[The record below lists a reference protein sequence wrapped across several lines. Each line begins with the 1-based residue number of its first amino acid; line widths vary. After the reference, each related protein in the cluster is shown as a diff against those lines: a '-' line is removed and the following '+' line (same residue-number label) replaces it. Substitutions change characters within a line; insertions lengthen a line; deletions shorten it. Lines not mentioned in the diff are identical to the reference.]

1 MEVKQPSTPSNAWK
15 IFDSPRKI
23 RHITWAPKRPRSK
36 SMFTRLPGRII
47 TKPRRLCFSEAFE
60 DDGTDETLAT
70 PIENAVNEL
79 AALNL
84 KEADVASSPVSN
96 RDRAYTELTPSEID
110 QKIQRFQKKLRKGD
124 SPEKNSDGDRRY
136 MRASR
141 RIKLDDIIEQKL
153 KSMCK
158 NVR

>member
-1 MEVKQPSTPSNAWK
+1 MEVEQQSTPANAWQ
-15 IFDSPRKI
+15 IFSSPQKI
-23 RHITWAPKRPRSK
+23 REITWAPKRPRSK
-36 SMFTRLPGRII
+36 SMFTCLRGRNI

-60 DDGTDETLAT
+60 DDGTEEILAT

-84 KEADVASSPVSN
+84 NKADVTNSPLSN
-96 RDRAYTELTPSEID
+96 RDRAYTELTPSEFD
-110 QKIQRFQKKLRKGD
+110 QKFQRFRKKLSKGNHA
-124 SPEKNSDGDRRY
+124 EKFSGGDCKY

-141 RIKLDDIIEQKL
+141 RIKLDDIVEQKL

-158 NVR
+158 NIR